1 MILAAPQALLLLFPL
16 GLFLFLTARIA
27 GPPMWLRV
35 AIVSLLTLALARP
48 ELRLRSAGSDVVVI
62 VDRSRSMPP
71 RNEASAEELIKL
83 LEPQRRPGDRLG
95 VISFGRAPRVELALS
110 ADGRFPG
117 FTAAIDGEASN
128 LSAALDAAGELIPA
142 ERAGRVLVLSDGR
155 ATGLDA
161 RAAARRLTA
170 RGIPVDVRYFGREDA
185 AVDVAV
191 TSLVV
196 PPSVAAQEPFLLTA
210 TLKATA
216 PAKTTLTLMRNG
228 KPIARVQRELQV
240 GATVL
245 TFRDLVDA
253 PGLAGYELRAEAADD
268 GVVEND
274 FGRAVVRVEGPPRVL
289 LITDKPGGTLA
300 RALKDANLAVQ
311 VTAPRPLTMQD
322 LEGVGAVVLED
333 VEAGRLSENG
343 LHVLAQFVKEAGGGL
358 VMTGGKHSFGEGG
371 YRKSA
376 VEDLLP
382 VSLEMREEQ
391 RKAAIALAI
400 IMDCSC
406 SMGARVPDGR
416 TKMEL
421 AAEGV
426 VGALQLLNP
435 RDEASVDMVDTETHT
450 IFDMSPV
457 AAGLPLDK
465 VARGFSGGGGIY
477 VGVGLRTARKQIL
490 SSEKE
495 TRHVIL
501 FSDAADSE
509 EPDDYQRTISELV
522 GQNVTV
528 SVIGMGT
535 RADPDAK
542 LLEEVARRGNGR
554 IYFAEDVTSLPRIFS
569 QETIAVARST
579 FVEDAA
585 DTKLGPDLAQ
595 LGKMPT
601 AETPRIGGYNLT
613 YLKPQASVG
622 LRTTDGN
629 EAPVAA
635 FWPRG
640 AGRVVAL
647 TAEVDGSYT
656 GQLRTWAGERALL
669 TQMVRWTMPPL
680 ALQVDAVARASL
692 TGNDLHVTLDFD
704 PNAPPPAG
712 TPTLVLLAGDGKS
725 KPLELPM
732 RWEDEDRVGAHFV
745 LPGSGTWHPV
755 VRLGDRIFR
764 AAPVTLPWAPEFE
777 PAPAS
782 EGKALLTS
790 VAKAGGGLERIAMV
804 GLFKE
809 AVESEAAVALAPF
822 LLAVCVAMLVAEVF
836 VRRFLSGPRLRKRK
850 VAAKPA
856 QLPFVRPSAPG
867 FVAPSG
873 ATSLAPAPPSTANP
887 SATQTVESPAAA
899 AQPEPPAEPPKPTMK
914 DALSAAR
921 DRAKKRTGR

>member
-1 MILAAPQALLLLFPL
+1 MTLVAPQALLLLFPL
-16 GLFLFLTARIA
+16 GLFLFLTARIS

-48 ELRLRSAGSDVVVI
+48 EFRLRSAGSDVVVI

-71 RNEASAEELIKL
+71 RNEAQAEELIRL

-95 VISFGRAPRVELALS
+95 VVSFGRFPRVEMPLS
-110 ADGRFPG
+110 SDGRFSG
-117 FTAAIDGEASN
+117 FTASIDGEASN
-128 LSAALDAAGELIPA
+128 LSAALDAAGEIIPL
-142 ERAGRVLVLSDGR
+142 ERSGRVIVLSDGR

-185 AVDVAV
+185 AKDVAV
-191 TSLVV
+191 SALVV

-216 PAKTTLTLMRNG
+216 PAKTTLTLLRNG
-228 KPIARVQRELQV
+228 KPIARTMRELAV
-240 GATVL
+240 GPTVL
-245 TFRDLVDA
+245 TFRDLNEA
-253 PGLAGYELRAEAADD
+253 PGLAAYELRAETPDD

-289 LITDKPGGTLA
+289 LFTDKPNGTLA
-300 RALKDANLAVQ
+300 TALRDAKLALEVRA
-311 VTAPRPLTMQD
+311 PGPLTMQQ

-371 YRKSA
+371 YRKSP

-391 RKAAIALAI
+391 RKAAIAMAV

-406 SMGARVPDGR
+406 SMGVRVPDGR

-435 RDEASVDMVDTETHT
+435 RDEASVDMVDTETHQ
-450 IFDMSPV
+450 IFPMSPV

-465 VARGFSGGGGIY
+465 VAKGFSGGGGIY
-477 VGVGLRTARKQIL
+477 VGVGLRVAKKQIL
-490 SSEKE
+490 SSDKE

-509 EPDDYQRTISELV
+509 EPDDYIRTIDELV
-522 GQNVTV
+522 SQKVTI
-528 SVIGMGT
+528 SVIGMGS
-535 RADPDAK
+535 RADSDAK

-579 FVEDAA
+579 FVEDATM
-585 DTKLGPDLAQ
+585 TKLGPDLAQ
-595 LGKMPT
+595 LGKLPT
-601 AETPRIGGYNLT
+601 ADVPGVGGYNLT

-622 LRTTDGN
+622 LRTGDEN
-629 EAPVAA
+629 EAPIAA

-647 TAEVDGSYT
+647 TAEADGSFT
-656 GQLRTWAGERALL
+656 GGFRQWAGQRALL

-680 ALQVDAVARASL
+680 SLQVDAVARATL

-755 VRLGDRIFR
+755 VRLGDRLFR
-764 AAPVTLPWAPEFE
+764 APPVTLPWAPEFE

-782 EGKALLTS
+782 EGKSFLSA
-790 VAKAGGGLERIAMV
+790 VAKAGGGQERIAMV
-804 GLFKE
+804 GLFKD
-809 AVESEAAVALAPF
+809 AVESEAAVALAPG
-822 LLAVCVAMLVAEVF
+822 LLALVVLLLVAEVF

-850 VAAKPA
+850 PVVEKP
-856 QLPFVRPSAPG
+856 LVRPSAPKFAPG
-867 FVAPSG
+867 STAARPVALV
-873 ATSLAPAPPSTANP
+873 AAPPSSAAAPIEPPPPEPKP
-887 SATQTVESPAAA
+887 SAPTV
-899 AQPEPPAEPPKPTMK
+899 Q
-914 DALSAAR
+914 DALAAAR